1 MQRKISVLVEVD
13 PDGRCV
19 RVSVTGALTRTNQQ
33 ALHPVLRRA
42 RTTLPAARVSVDL
55 TCVHELEPT
64 AVDLLRRAVEHDG
77 TLREAVEVLAPEAE
91 PAEPAAAAL
100 DARRRMRA
108 KILHRRCAGLPV
120 PPPGLELHAAS

>member
-1 MQRKISVLVEVD
+1 MQRKIAVLVEVD
-13 PDGRCV
+13 LDGRYV

-55 TCVHELEPT
+55 TCARELEPAT
-64 AVDLLRRAVEHDG
+64 VDLLRGAVEHDED
-77 TLREAVEVLAPEAE
+77 LRGAVEILVPEVE
-91 PAEPAAAAL
+91 PAEPAAAAV

-108 KILHRRCAGLPV
+108 KVLHRRSAGLAGPAL
-120 PPPGLELHAAS
+120 GTAS

>member
-13 PDGRCV
+13 LDGRYV

-42 RTTLPAARVSVDL
+42 RTTLPAARVGVDL
-55 TCVHELEPT
+55 TCVHELEPAT
-64 AVDLLRRAVEHDG
+64 VDLLRGVVEHDEDLG
-77 TLREAVEVLAPEAE
+77 DAVEILAPEEKSAG
-91 PAEPAAAAL
+91 PAAAAL

-108 KILHRRCAGLPV
+108 KVLHRRCAGLPV
-120 PPPGLELHAAS
+120 PPPGPALPAAS